1 MEHEPTSDEID
12 RLLADDPH
20 VGQRLTPRADVR
32 VHLEVPMDKAT
43 LRLLQQRADR
53 EGRPLT
59 DVIGD
64 AVRAGTQ
71 AA

>member
-1 MEHEPTSDEID
+1 
-12 RLLADDPH
+12 
-20 VGQRLTPRADVR
+20 
-32 VHLEVPMDKAT
+32 MDKAT

-64 AVRAGTQ
+64 AVRAGAQ